1 MTFLPDPSGGNTHA
15 WTCRK
20 ILINHLPLPW
30 PEMHMSSMDEL
41 ADIRQRKLETLLR
54 EIKGKEKGMSPR
66 GELAG
71 YHERPVSVGT
81 GNFSEFVSENE
92 LVIVDCWAPW
102 CKPCL
107 AIAPTIEALAKEYAG
122 KAAFGKLNVDEETSV
137 AQHYGIMGIPTLL
150 IFKGGQLVDRVVG
163 NMPRARLE
171 EKIKSYVEHV

>member
-1 MTFLPDPSGGNTHA
+1 
-15 WTCRK
+15 
-20 ILINHLPLPW
+20 
-30 PEMHMSSMDEL
+30 MHMSSMDEL
-41 ADIRQRKLETLLR
+41 AEIRQRKLETLLR

-66 GELAG
+66 GELG
-71 YHERPVSVGT
+71 SYYDRPVPVGT
-81 GNFSEFVSENE
+81 NNFSEFVGDNE

-150 IFKGGQLVDRVVG
+150 IFRGGQLVDRIIG
-163 NMPRARLE
+163 NMPRSRLE
-171 EKIKSYVEHV
+171 EKIRSYVGQA